1 MTSSDYTNPA
11 ETEFGLEVFQ
21 NEYLSAGA
29 GTVHAVVSVS
39 CSSGWGSTHATVD
52 VAAAEVIVIDAS
64 GSMGAQRKMP
74 NARKAAA
81 AAVAC
86 VRDGTRFAVL
96 AGTTGARPVYPN
108 AGLAVASDVT
118 RKEAAESL
126 KRVRAF
132 GGTAIGSWL
141 LAAGDLLAEC
151 GSANRHVI
159 LLTDG
164 QNEGESSEAFL
175 AAIESTRG
183 VFQCDCRG
191 VGADWRVDELRAV
204 ASQLLGTVDAIP
216 DPSMMEADFRSMM
229 QQSMGRRAG
238 SVALRVWTPTGARL
252 SFLRQVHPNLE
263 DLAANVTRVDDHLV
277 DHPTGAWGAERRD
290 YHLCVEVPPQAPG
303 REMLAA
309 RVQMVTT
316 TTADG
321 SVSSR
326 PALVRAVWTDDE
338 ALSTRINREVA
349 HYTGQTELALAIQAG
364 LASRRAGDVES
375 AVSSL
380 GRAVSLAAASGND
393 DALAR
398 LSAVVEILDARDGS
412 VRLRERVDA
421 VAEVVADARST
432 RTRAR

>member
-1 MTSSDYTNPA
+1 MTSSDHTNPA
-11 ETEFGLEVFQ
+11 DTEFGLEVFQ
-21 NEYLSAGA
+21 NEYLATGA
-29 GTVHAVVSVS
+29 GMVHAVVSVS
-39 CSSGWGSTHATVD
+39 CSSGWGSTLATAD
-52 VAAAEVIVIDAS
+52 AEAAEVIVIDAS
-64 GSMGAQRKMP
+64 GSMGSQRKMAH
-74 NARKAAA
+74 ARKAAA

-86 VRDGTRFAVL
+86 LRDGTRFAVL
-96 AGTTGARPVYPN
+96 AGTQGARPVYPTV
-108 AGLAVASDVT
+108 GLAVASAAT
-118 RKEAAESL
+118 RKEAADRL
-126 KRVRAF
+126 RRVRAF
-132 GGTAIGSWL
+132 GGTAIGTWL
-141 LAAGDLLAEC
+141 LTARDLLTEC
-151 GSANRHVI
+151 GGANRHVI

-164 QNEGESSEAFL
+164 QNDGESPEAFL
-175 AAIESTRG
+175 AAIEATRG
-183 VFQCDCRG
+183 MFQCDCRG
-191 VGADWRVDELRAV
+191 VGADWRVDEMRAV
-204 ASQLLGTVDAIP
+204 ASQLLGTVDVIP
-216 DPSMMEADFRSMM
+216 DPSMMEADFLSMM

-316 TTADG
+316 TAEG

-326 PALVRAVWTDDE
+326 PALIRAVWTDDE

-349 HYTGQTELALAIQAG
+349 HYTGQTELALAIQSG